1 MLLLQNP
8 STLNREETWLREAY
22 SNIVSNLLKYA
33 IDPSSNI
40 DPFAVK
46 FMGIEAIENNKE
58 EYRAFMEVSSY
69 FWGSKGGR
77 GALLEKIMAAAA
89 GTTAANGIL
98 LSKTPKWIASIKGI
112 RDTKEWKSTGS
123 DPKLKF
129 DLLNIIGDRLVF
141 LEIKNRVDSGGT
153 AAREEALAKKFL
165 KLAEIIQNGIP
176 VYIVDGVDMDVAQ
189 TFLGLGI
196 KRLEM
201 HAGFLFNA
209 KGDEA
214 TIEDD
219 RSKGF
224 YGQSKRLLEEY
235 FKKHNN
241 RFSVKLTYDA
251 ITQKLS
257 FEKDGL
263 FVIINLLYGSDVTK
277 NFTHEQLD
285 LGKVLNKVFRKKW
298 DDIWLSVKMAISQ
311 RTLLLRNGNSIIN
324 EIHRS
329 LTGKTDSTFRAQ
341 YERFLA
347 TPEDVRSLSECV
359 GIIRQKIGS
368 LSAIDDGDIADCV
381 YAYAGAHYPYKR
393 VKS

>member
-1 MLLLQNP
+1 M
-8 STLNREETWLREAY
+8 
-22 SNIVSNLLKYA
+22 
-33 IDPSSNI
+33 
-40 DPFAVK
+40 
-46 FMGIEAIENNKE
+46 
-58 EYRAFMEVSSY
+58 
-69 FWGSKGGR
+69 
-77 GALLEKIMAAAA
+77 
-89 GTTAANGIL
+89 
-98 LSKTPKWIASIKGI
+98 
-112 RDTKEWKSTGS
+112 
-123 DPKLKF
+123 
-129 DLLNIIGDRLVF
+129 
-141 LEIKNRVDSGGT
+141 
-153 AAREEALAKKFL
+153 
-165 KLAEIIQNGIP
+165 
-176 VYIVDGVDMDVAQ
+176 
-189 TFLGLGI
+189 
-196 KRLEM
+196 
-201 HAGFLFNA
+201 
-209 KGDEA
+209 
-214 TIEDD
+214 
-219 RSKGF
+219 
-224 YGQSKRLLEEY
+224 LEEY